1 MAGEYV
7 FNLEGIN
14 KQHGVDIVLEEV
26 NLAFFFGAKI
36 GVIGPNGSGKS
47 SLLKIMAGDDTD
59 YTGRVHVAPRARI
72 GYLAQEPAIDPTKT
86 VAEVVAEGV
95 VEQQR
100 KLDRYDELCDM
111 LAEDLSEGGLRAS
124 ATDFVP
130 MGSRL
135 LVTLDREEPK
145 QAIRAVGTVVW
156 VRQLGTL
163 ERWSLGLSFDDLS
176 PATQAQVRELLQG
189 PIP

>member
-1 MAGEYV
+1 V
-7 FNLEGIN
+7 
-14 KQHGVDIVLEEV
+14 QIVTSTRDKR
-26 NLAFFFGAKI
+26 AKRTIGAERREHR
-36 GVIGPNGSGKS
+36 
-47 SLLKIMAGDDTD
+47 
-59 YTGRVHVAPRARI
+59 RVPYETRVSA
-72 GYLAQEPAIDPTKT
+72 EPVPQ
-86 VAEVVAEGV
+86 GLMS
-95 VEQQR
+95 R
-100 KLDRYDELCDM
+100 HCPL

-130 MGSRL
+130 IGSRL